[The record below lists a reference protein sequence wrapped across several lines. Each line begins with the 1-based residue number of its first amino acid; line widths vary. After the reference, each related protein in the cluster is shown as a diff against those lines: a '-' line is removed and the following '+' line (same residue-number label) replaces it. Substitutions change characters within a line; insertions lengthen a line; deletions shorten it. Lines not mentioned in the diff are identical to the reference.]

1 MNGFNKIGTGILYLS
16 LIVCLTLNLQGQDKV
31 LSRGILSGVNHNEY
45 YYALGEATKLYLFGN
60 FPQAVNLYNEC
71 IKINPSSSASHY
83 QLAKIYMQAGELKLA
98 REHAKNAVNLDP
110 DNPWYLQ
117 ELAELYQIGKELDS
131 AVVMYEKQ
139 LSKDPENLNIL
150 FIIASLYERMS
161 KYDESISF
169 LNRID
174 EKIGVSK
181 ETAIT
186 RFRIFDATKQ
196 EQKAL
201 EQLRTAVQLSDNEY
215 SLTGMLAEF
224 FRNHNAPDSALYYY
238 KMIFPAYQDDPAVS
252 FSYTEFLLELKQYK
266 NAAEI
271 LTRAMTSDAIDDLSK
286 AGYMYKIIQDERLF
300 NLSRPILDTVV
311 SQYYAKYYDDL
322 RSVSVFTD
330 IEFRLG
336 NYLKSSEALKR
347 IVYEDNSNYP
357 AYEQLIFSENALG
370 NEDSVLKYSNTAIQ
384 YFPDKPVPYLFAG
397 SVLYQKEMYDQAI
410 ILLEKGLFLSEP
422 DNLKLEFYSLLA
434 ESNERKGQYE
444 KSEENF
450 KKALAIDSE
459 NLGINNN
466 FAYYLALR
474 NKNLK
479 YARLLSKKT
488 IEADPDNSTYLDTY
502 GWILFKMG
510 KLKGAKR
517 FIAAAI
523 SKGGEKNFEILKH
536 YGEILLEMKEET
548 EAIGIWKRALNFAD
562 HKQKGELEAKIK
574 DIEIQGKR

>member
-1 MNGFNKIGTGILYLS
+1 MNGLEKIGRGIFYLF
-16 LIVCLTLNLQGQDKV
+16 LVACLSLNLQGQDKV
-31 LSRGILSGVNHNEY
+31 LSRHILSGVNSNEY

-98 REHAKNAVNLDP
+98 REHARKAVNLDP

-117 ELAELYQIGKELDS
+117 ELAELFQIGKELDS
-131 AVVMYEKQ
+131 AVIMYEKQ

-150 FIIASLYERMS
+150 FMIASLYERVD
-161 KYDESISF
+161 KYDESLAF

-174 EKIGVSK
+174 EKIGISK

-186 RFRIFDATKQ
+186 RFRIFEAMNQ

-201 EQLRTAVQLSDNEY
+201 EQLRTAVQLSENEY

-252 FSYTEFLLELKQYK
+252 FSYTEFLLELKQYR

-286 AGYMYKIIQDERLF
+286 AGYMYKIIQDDRLF

-311 SQYYAKYYDDL
+311 SQYYAKYYNDL

-336 NYLKSSEALKR
+336 NYLKSSQALKR
-347 IVYEDNSNYP
+347 IVNEDNSNYP

-370 NEDSVLKYSNTAIQ
+370 HEDSVLKYSNIAIG

-410 ILLEKGLFLSEP
+410 ILLEKGLILSEAE
-422 DNLKLEFYSLLA
+422 NLKLEFFSLLA
-434 ESNERKGQYE
+434 ESYERKGQYE
-444 KSEENF
+444 KSEESF
-450 KKALAIDSE
+450 KKALSIDPE
-459 NLGINNN
+459 NLGISNNY
-466 FAYYLALR
+466 AYYLALR
-474 NKNLK
+474 SKNMK

-488 IEADPDNSTYLDTY
+488 IEAEPDNSTYLDTY
-502 GWILFKMG
+502 GWILYKMG

-536 YGEILLEMKEET
+536 YGEILLQMKKET
-548 EAIGIWKRALNFAD
+548 EAIGVWKRALNYAD
-562 HKQKGELEAKIK
+562 NKEKSELEAKIK
-574 DIEIQGKR
+574 EIEIQGKR

>member
-1 MNGFNKIGTGILYLS
+1 MNAFKNLGSGIVYFCFIAWLPLH
-16 LIVCLTLNLQGQDKV
+16 LQGQENIFA
-31 LSRGILSGVNHNEY
+31 RGIPGSVNSHEY

-98 REHAKNAVNLDP
+98 REHAKNAVSLDP

-117 ELAELYQIGKELDS
+117 ELAELYQISKELDS
-131 AVVMYEKQ
+131 AVVVYEKQ

-150 FIIASLYERMS
+150 FIIASLYERMA
-161 KYDESISF
+161 KYDESMSF

-174 EKIGVSK
+174 EKIGISK

-186 RFRIFDATKQ
+186 RFRIFDATRQ

-201 EQLRTAVQLSDNEY
+201 EQLRTAIQLSDNEY
-215 SLTGMLAEF
+215 TLTGMLAEF
-224 FRNHNAPDSALYYY
+224 FRNKNTPDSALFYY
-238 KMIFPAYQDDPAVS
+238 KKIFPAYQDDPAVS
-252 FSYTEFLLELKQYK
+252 FSYTEFLLELKRYGD
-266 NAAEI
+266 AAEV

-286 AGYMYKIIQDERLF
+286 AGYMYKIIQDDKLF

-336 NYLKSSEALKR
+336 NYVKSSEALKR
-347 IVYEDNSNYP
+347 IVNADISNYP

-370 NEDSVLKYSNTAIQ
+370 LEDSVLKYSNYAIQ
-384 YFPDKPVPYLFAG
+384 LFPDKPVPYLFAG
-397 SVLYQKEMYDQAI
+397 SVHYQKELYEQAQI
-410 ILLEKGLFLSEP
+410 ILEKGLNISDQ

-434 ESNERKGQYE
+434 ECYEKRGEYE

-450 KKALAIDSE
+450 RNALAIDSE
-459 NLGINNN
+459 NLGISNNY
-466 FAYYLALR
+466 AYYLALR
-474 NKNLK
+474 NRNLK
-479 YARLLSKKT
+479 YAKQLSKKT
-488 IEADPDNSTYLDTY
+488 IEAEPDNSTYLDTY
-502 GWILFKMG
+502 GWVLFKMG
-510 KLKGAKR
+510 KFKGAKKY
-517 FIAAAI
+517 IGDAI
-523 SKGGEKNFEILKH
+523 SKGGHKNFEILKH
-536 YGEILLEMKEET
+536 YGEILLKMNKEK
-548 EAIGIWKRALNFAD
+548 EAIDIWKAALNYAD
-562 HKQKGELEAKIK
+562 SKQKGDLETKIR
-574 DIEIQGKR
+574 DIEKRRKR